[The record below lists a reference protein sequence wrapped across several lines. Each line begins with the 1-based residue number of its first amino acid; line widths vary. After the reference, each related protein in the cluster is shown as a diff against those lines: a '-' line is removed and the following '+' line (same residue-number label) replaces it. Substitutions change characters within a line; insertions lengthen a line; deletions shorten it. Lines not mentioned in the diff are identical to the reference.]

1 MKSDRNYSSLNVLLD
16 NIEGTNLLLEYYSD
30 FTKRIFESRD
40 FKAVIAILYEEL
52 RKIYIKQQIE
62 YLLWHPNSKLVKL
75 TYHPRLN
82 KVTPAEEFTES
93 NTLYHYVLE
102 QKQVVLTNNYH
113 QFCNNLG
120 VQDRGLNASSWLA
133 LPMIVKGKV
142 LGMLVVWDSNPEHY
156 FRLQDKQFLT
166 TITNIAGFALENIYL
181 YDYIVEKSDSFR
193 LIEGNGAD
201 RKPRKELKDPIQQL
215 LFSACRSVKSQ
226 YSALFV
232 RPQNIDRWRLSE
244 EYYDKEDYN
253 NLSLEILKY
262 LIYLKEET
270 LQSSG
275 YFLYHKDYPDHPL
288 KPVLQELSIKYQLG
302 SFLIFPFKIS
312 HLYYGVWI
320 LSFRNVEKP
329 PNPDELE
336 FLKNHFVLI
345 TQLIE
350 KRVLEEHKDKYES
363 YIQHLE
369 KMKVVGEL
377 ASGSAHHLNNIL
389 SVILGRSQILQKK
402 LEGSPYNRDLK
413 LIEQA
418 AEDGAKAVQRL
429 QSVKVKSEP
438 ISKAKP
444 LQINDLLQEVV
455 DIARPRFEREAQSAG
470 IVYDLRLMLGEIEQ
484 VKGDPAA
491 LREVFLNLLNNGLDA
506 MPRGGKLTIQTTQ
519 KDEKI
524 LVFFSDT
531 GIGIEEQIR
540 EKIFEPFFSTKGEK
554 GNGLGLSIGVEII
567 DRHGGRIYVD
577 SIPNKG
583 SIFMVELPAVK
594 EEPVKKD
601 EKAGIGDDISCH
613 VLLVDDENV
622 VRETLGEM
630 LEDEGCQVT
639 MASNTEEAY
648 LKFQKFG
655 CDVVLTD
662 LSMPGANGLELAKR
676 IKSVRQDVPVILITG
691 WNQVDRKIL
700 EEGNL
705 ISGVIE
711 KPFNMKQIKKQFT
724 TVLKRN
730 GKFSKSPLNI

>member
-1 MKSDRNYSSLNVLLD
+1 MKSDQNYSSLNVLLD

-30 FTKRIFESRD
+30 FTKRILESRD
-40 FKAVIAILYEEL
+40 FKAIIAVLYEEL

-75 TYHPRLN
+75 EYQPKLH

-102 QKQVVLTNNYH
+102 QKQIVLTNNYQ

-120 VQDRGLNASSWLA
+120 VHDKGLNASSWLA

-166 TITNIAGFALENIYL
+166 TVTNIAGFALENIYL

-193 LIEGNGAD
+193 FIEGNGSE
-201 RKPRKELKDPIQQL
+201 RKPKKEFKEPLQQL
-215 LFSACRSVKSQ
+215 LYSACRSAKSE
-226 YSALFV
+226 YTSIFV
-232 RPQNIDRWRLSE
+232 RSQNIERWKLTE
-244 EYYDKEDYN
+244 EYYENEDLD
-253 NLSLEILKY
+253 NLSLEMLKS
-262 LIYLKEET
+262 LIYIKEET

-275 YFLYHKDYPDHPL
+275 YFLYHKDYQNHPL
-288 KPVLQELSIKYQLG
+288 KPVFKDLCTKYNIS

-312 HLYYGVWI
+312 HLYYGLWI
-320 LSFRNVEKP
+320 ISFGNIEKP
-329 PNPDELE
+329 PNPEELE
-336 FLKNHFVLI
+336 FLRNHFILI

-350 KRVLEEHKDKYES
+350 KRILEEHKEKYES

-389 SVILGRSQILQKK
+389 SVILGRAQILFKK
-402 LEGSPYNRDLK
+402 LEGSPYRKDLK

-429 QSVKVKSEP
+429 QSVKVKNEP
-438 ISKAKP
+438 ISQAKP

-455 DIARPRFEREAQSAG
+455 DIARPRFEREAQSSG
-470 IVYDLRLMLGEIEQ
+470 IVYDLQLTLGDIEQ
-484 VKGDPAA
+484 VKGDAAA

-506 MPRGGKLTIQTTQ
+506 MPKGGKLTIQTIQ
-519 KDEKI
+519 KDDKI

-531 GIGIEEQIR
+531 GIGIDEKIR
-540 EKIFEPFFSTKGEK
+540 DKIFEPFFSTKGEK

-567 DRHGGRIYVD
+567 DRHQGRIYVD
-577 SIPNKG
+577 SIPQKG
-583 SIFMVELPAVK
+583 SIFLVELPTVK
-594 EEPVKKD
+594 EEPVKKED
-601 EKAGIGDDISCH
+601 KPGISEDIACH
-613 VLLVDDENV
+613 VLLVDDENE

-639 MASNTEEAY
+639 MAGNTEEAY
-648 LKFQKFG
+648 NKFQEIG

-676 IKSVRQDVPVILITG
+676 IKSVRQDVPVVLITG
-691 WNQVDRKIL
+691 WNQVDRHIF
-700 EEGNL
+700 EQGDL
-705 ISGVIE
+705 IAGIIE

-724 TVLKRN
+724 AVLKRN
-730 GKFSKSPLNI
+730 GKFAKSSY